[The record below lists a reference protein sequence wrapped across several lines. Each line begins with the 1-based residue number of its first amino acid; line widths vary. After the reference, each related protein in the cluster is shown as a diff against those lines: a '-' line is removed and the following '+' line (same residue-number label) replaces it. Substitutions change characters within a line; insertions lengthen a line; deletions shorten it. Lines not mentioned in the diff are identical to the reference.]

1 MRSDIRSGNTGLF
14 KCSGLGGA
22 AAICMTTTIL
32 FRLSPVLAIVTL
44 IASGCT
50 STSSSVSALEEP
62 LLSAPDIAP
71 VPALKPDAVAAF
83 APAEEQ
89 PGKSLVAEAEAAAEP
104 DVAMAMTATEA
115 SAQEIEVSSA
125 SDDLESPPSGVV
137 AFVASKLPGAK
148 SVNAFSAGSGAR
160 TCLMRAMY
168 FESNRSSRDGQLAV
182 GTVVM
187 NRVAS
192 GRYGRS
198 VCGVVGARGQFA
210 PGVMSRRMQGDTR
223 DLAKL
228 ADSILRGKR
237 HPRLYP
243 AVMHFHQQGLR
254 FRYGNMK
261 YVVNA
266 GGNSFYEKTSRR
278 KKRR

>member
-1 MRSDIRSGNTGLF
+1 MNLLRITS
-14 KCSGLGGA
+14 
-22 AAICMTTTIL
+22 
-32 FRLSPVLAIVTL
+32 VLALVAVFAT
-44 IASGCT
+44 GCT
-50 STSSSVSALEEP
+50 STSSNVAALEEP
-62 LLSAPDIAP
+62 LLAAPEAAP
-71 VPALKPDAVAAF
+71 IPARKPDAVAAF
-83 APAEEQ
+83 APDETAGQ
-89 PGKSLVAEAEAAAEP
+89 SLVAEAEASVEP
-104 DVAMAMTATEA
+104 DVAVAAAEPEVI
-115 SAQEIEVSSA
+115 AQPDNEEIEVA
-125 SDDLESPPSGVV
+125 AADDLESPPEGVV
-137 AFVASKLPGAK
+137 AFVASKLPGSK
-148 SVNAFSAGSGAR
+148 SVSAFSAGGGAR

-187 NRVAS
+187 HRVAS

-237 HPRLYP
+237 HPRL
-243 AVMHFHQQGLR
+243 AKNVMFFHQAGLR
-254 FRYGNMK
+254 FPYKNMRY
-261 YVVNA
+261 VLTA
-266 GGNSFYEKTSRR
+266 GGNTFYYKAGRASR

>member
-1 MRSDIRSGNTGLF
+1 
-14 KCSGLGGA
+14 
-22 AAICMTTTIL
+22 MTSKTL
-32 FRLSPVLAIVTL
+32 FRFAPILAVIAL

-50 STSSSVSALEEP
+50 STSSSVAALEEP
-62 LLSAPDIAP
+62 LLAAPNIAP
-71 VPALKPDAVAAF
+71 VPTQKPDSVAAF
-83 APAEEQ
+83 APAEETTGQ
-89 PGKSLVAEAEAAAEP
+89 SLVAEAEAAVEP
-104 DVAMAMTATEA
+104 DVAIAATSPEA
-115 SAQEIEVSSA
+115 VDQPQVQEVEVASA
-125 SDDLESPPSGVV
+125 SDELESPPSGVV
-137 AFVASKLPGAK
+137 AFVASKLPGSK
-148 SVNAFSAGSGAR
+148 SANAFSAGSGAR
-160 TCLMRAMY
+160 NCLMRAMY

-192 GRYGRS
+192 GKYGRS
-198 VCGVVGARGQFA
+198 VCGVVGAPRQFA

-228 ADSILRGKR
+228 ADAILRGKR

-243 AVMHFHQQGLR
+243 AVQHFHQQGLR
-254 FRYGNMK
+254 FPYKNMK

-266 GGNSFYEKTSRR
+266 GGNSFYEKTSRKR

>member
-1 MRSDIRSGNTGLF
+1 MRTNTF
-14 KCSGLGGA
+14 S
-22 AAICMTTTIL
+22 
-32 FRLSPVLAIVTL
+32 RLSPVLAVVAI

-62 LLSAPDIAP
+62 LLTAPDMAP
-71 VPALKPDAVAAF
+71 VPAQKPDTVAAF
-83 APAEEQ
+83 APAEEK
-89 PGKSLVAEAEAAAEP
+89 PGQSLVAEAEAAVEP
-104 DVAMAMTATEA
+104 DVTVAAASPEA
-115 SAQEIEVSSA
+115 EEQPQDEEAEVASA

-137 AFVASKLPGAK
+137 ALVASKLPGSK
-148 SVNAFSAGSGAR
+148 SAAAFSGGSGAR
-160 TCLMRAMY
+160 NCLMRAMY

-198 VCGVVGARGQFA
+198 VCGVVGAHRQFA
-210 PGVMSRRMQGDTR
+210 PGVLSRRMQGDTR

-243 AVMHFHQQGLR
+243 AVQHFHQQGLR

-261 YVVNA
+261 YVLNA
-266 GGNSFYEKTSRR
+266 GGNSFYEKTSRKR